1 VAPKLNFRMSI
12 PSDFRDD
19 WSFFNDRA
27 KIEGMTP
34 AELLQDLIDEYISE
48 FQEEREKAEK
58 ELDEVAGPLRDK
70 KVKKKVLS
78 KKKPKQRKSFVSK
91 VATIKQSKVEE
102 EEESVS
108 IIDTPKFKLIRLA
121 RSLDLGDGINP
132 DDLLEAA
139 GDEGIL
145 NPRLQMNKM
154 IRRGIL
160 YIHVGRVHVA

>member
-1 VAPKLNFRMSI
+1 MS
-12 PSDFRDD
+12 
-19 WSFFNDRA
+19 A
-27 KIEGMTP
+27 KGS
-34 AELLQDLIDEYISE
+34 ELKRVRQA
-48 FQEEREKAEK
+48 EKA
-58 ELDEVAGPLRDK
+58 RI
-70 KVKKKVLS
+70 
-78 KKKPKQRKSFVSK
+78 RNKSFVSK

-139 GDEGIL
+139 GDAGIL